1 MKFSTEQIVAAPRDA
16 LFSALT
22 DFSRF
27 ERDAVTSGAEVHR
40 TDTMTRPGEGMGW
53 RARFQARG
61 RIRELTAEVQQMQF
75 PGALVFEGAM
85 SGMDGVLAF
94 TLTPIGPDKTRLEAE
109 LTLQARSITAKVLLQ
124 SLKLAR
130 GSVAQGF
137 RQRVKAFCRRSEQQ
151 VELA

>member
-27 ERDAVTSGAEVHR
+27 ERDAIKSGAEVHR
-40 TDTMTRPGEGMGW
+40 TDTLTRPGEGMGW
-53 RARFQARG
+53 RARFDARG
-61 RIRELTAEVQQMQF
+61 RTRELIAELDRMRI
-75 PGALVFEGAM
+75 PGELIFAGKM
-85 SGMDGVLAF
+85 SGMEGELAF
-94 TLTPIGPDKTRLEAE
+94 TLTPIGPEKTRLEAE